1 MITCHYQHLPPE
13 VAGLVQ
19 VEALVARPLDQTALA
34 ALLLPHGGVEAP
46 GVRVGVA
53 VAVWVRL
60 KQRGKIVRNP

>member
-13 VAGLVQ
+13 VTGLVQ
-19 VEALVARPLDQTALA
+19 VEALVARPLDQAALA
-34 ALLLPHGGVEAP
+34 ALLLPHRGVEAP

-60 KQRGKIVRNP
+60 KQRGNS